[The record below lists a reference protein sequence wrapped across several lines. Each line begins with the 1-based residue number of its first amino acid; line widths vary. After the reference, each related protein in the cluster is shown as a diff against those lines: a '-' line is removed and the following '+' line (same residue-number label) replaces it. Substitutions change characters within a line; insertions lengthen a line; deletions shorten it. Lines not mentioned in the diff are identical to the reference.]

1 MFTKKSK
8 VAPEPRKR
16 GRPRG
21 RSAQGDQSRRRL
33 YLTAMKMFSQRGYEA
48 TTLREIARVASVSP
62 GLLYRY
68 FPSKRAVVLEL
79 YETLS
84 AEYAGRALE
93 MPEGKWRDRFRFA
106 LDTSLEVLGPHRTT
120 LVALVPVL
128 VGDLDDGV
136 FSDKM
141 TFSRQRVQR
150 AFTDAVG
157 AANDAPSADI
167 AAALGGLLYLIHLAI
182 ILWWL
187 LDKSPGQRATAGLI
201 RLVGQTLP
209 LAAMTLRLPSARS
222 WVLSAEALASDALL
236 HEGRDL

>member
-1 MFTKKSK
+1 MFTKNRNM
-8 VAPEPRKR
+8 APEPRKR

-21 RSAQGDQSRRRL
+21 RSAQGDQSRHRL
-33 YLTAMKMFSQRGYEA
+33 YFTAMKLFAERGYEA
-48 TTLREIARVASVSP
+48 TTLREIARVAGVSP

-84 AEYAGRALE
+84 AEYAERALE

-128 VGDLDDGV
+128 VGDPDDGV

-141 TFSRQRVQR
+141 TFSRQRVER
-150 AFTDAVG
+150 AFAGAVSV
-157 AANDAPSADI
+157 ANDAPSADI
-167 AAALGGLLYLIHLAI
+167 AKALGRLLYLIHLAI

-187 LDKSPGQRATAGLI
+187 LDKSPEQRATAGLVL
-201 RLVGQTLP
+201 LVGQTLP

-236 HEGRDL
+236 SN